1 MRLKIC
7 RKQCTLLLLFCLVTV
22 YAALPS
28 PVLAQ
33 TTSARAPTIS
43 TEVAAD
49 ESLPLSELARRA
61 VWPTSGVLP
70 DERGSEVAD
79 NGFSGALT
87 AEEDAASF
95 ALTSAAIPKTP
106 DPTASYY
113 RYALSTGENFP
124 DYPKLG
130 VWTDIY
136 VLTTREFGPAGP
148 FAGIGVYALEKNKML
163 GGQRNVRAI
172 KFLLEPGT
180 TPYLTGDGLLPPDI
194 DGNRRPQAGIPAPV
208 IGTMDDGGGYGAPFD
223 GLNIFD
229 LAVHWDAHPSASF
242 TLVAQLPVA
251 AFDSIFPCSPSSRS
265 CIPQPGTSQKID
277 ILSY

>member
-1 MRLKIC
+1 M
-7 RKQCTLLLLFCLVTV
+7 
-22 YAALPS
+22 
-28 PVLAQ
+28 
-33 TTSARAPTIS
+33 
-43 TEVAAD
+43 
-49 ESLPLSELARRA
+49 
-61 VWPTSGVLP
+61 
-70 DERGSEVAD
+70 
-79 NGFSGALT
+79 
-87 AEEDAASF
+87 
-95 ALTSAAIPKTP
+95 
-106 DPTASYY
+106 
-113 RYALSTGENFP
+113 
-124 DYPKLG
+124 
-130 VWTDIY
+130 Y

-208 IGTMDDGGGYGAPFD
+208 LGTMDDGGGYGAPFD
-223 GLNIFD
+223 GLNIFE

-265 CIPQPGTSQKID
+265 CIPQPGTSQKVD
-277 ILSY
+277 ILSYRQRPTWRLAYRNFGKYESMVTNQSVEAPSCCSGDSVV